1 MKLLT
6 ILLSFSLVFHCALS
20 KSHKKSHKSKKA
32 RKSRQLG
39 IIAGTAPPFQSET
52 STVPNLAG
60 TVPQTTWNATLNP
73 ENGKNTGRH
82 SVSQM
87 NELFLNRGMTYGQ
100 VKSIISL
107 LDNNQGFFTGI
118 FGK

>member
-6 ILLSFSLVFHCALS
+6 ILLSFSLVFHCVLS
-20 KSHKKSHKSKKA
+20 KTHKKSHKKSQKSG
-32 RKSRQLG
+32 QLG
-39 IIAGTAPPFQSET
+39 IIAGTAPPFQSEI

-60 TVPQTTWNATLNP
+60 TVPQTIWNATLNP

-107 LDNNQGFFTGI
+107 LDNNQGFFKGI
-118 FGK
+118 LRKG

>member
-6 ILLSFSLVFHCALS
+6 ILLSFSLVFHCVLT
-20 KSHKKSHKSKKA
+20 KSHKKSHK
-32 RKSRQLG
+32 KSQKSGQLG

-107 LDNNQGFFTGI
+107 LDNN
-118 FGK
+118 

>member
-1 MKLLT
+1 
-6 ILLSFSLVFHCALS
+6 
-20 KSHKKSHKSKKA
+20 
-32 RKSRQLG
+32 LG

-107 LDNNQGFFTGI
+107 LDNN
-118 FGK
+118 

>member
-6 ILLSFSLVFHCALS
+6 ILLSFSLVFHCVLT
-20 KSHKKSHKSKKA
+20 KSHKKSHK
-32 RKSRQLG
+32 KSQKSGQLG
-39 IIAGTAPPFQSET
+39 IIAGTAPPFQSEI

-107 LDNNQGFFTGI
+107 LDNN
-118 FGK
+118 